1 MKDHMP
7 ASPDHRTGLL
17 LLLAATMAW
26 STAGLF
32 ARAIPLDT
40 PTVILWRGMFGAA
53 GLIGLLLVLKGAR
66 GLADFGRLG
75 RAGLLYALAS
85 GLGMLTFVGALK
97 ATTIA
102 HVAIIYATIP
112 FAAAALG
119 WLVLRERPSRAA
131 LITSTVALVGATT
144 MVGLGGEGHLTG
156 DLMAVAMVICMAAMM
171 VIARARPQLPTLAA
185 GALSSL
191 WAPLACLPFATMA
204 GITPGNVALMAG
216 FGLINT
222 SLGFGLFIAGSRH
235 LPAVTTALIGALET
249 PLTPMWVWLVFGETP
264 SPPTMAGG
272 AVVFAAVLWFIRQET
287 GQTRPG

>member
-1 MKDHMP
+1 MP

-222 SLGFGLFIAGSRH
+222 SLGFGLFIASSRH
-235 LPAVTTALIGALET
+235 LPAVTTALVGALET
-249 PLTPMWVWLVFGETP
+249 PLTPLWVWLVFGETP

>member
-1 MKDHMP
+1 MP

-112 FAAAALG
+112 FAAAALD

-131 LITSTVALVGATT
+131 LITSTVALVGAAT

-235 LPAVTTALIGALET
+235 LPAVTTALVGALET
-249 PLTPMWVWLVFGETP
+249 PLTPLWVWLVFGETP

>member
-1 MKDHMP
+1 
-7 ASPDHRTGLL
+7 
-17 LLLAATMAW
+17 MAW

-131 LITSTVALVGATT
+131 LITSTVALVGAAT

-156 DLMAVAMVICMAAMM
+156 DLLAVAMVICMAAMM

-235 LPAVTTALIGALET
+235 LPAVTTALVGALET
-249 PLTPMWVWLVFGETP
+249 PLTPLWVWLVFGETP